1 MKNGFIFFGLL
12 IILPNAVGCTIS
24 LGESGSE
31 RSPHAVANQPWCSP
45 GSRAVGY
52 VERRYGPVAS
62 HSWVEWECGETIV
75 DSRSV
80 IKNAIRFLKR
90 HNQWTPLLHYSGTPE
105 PGIVNNSDVAN
116 LDAIL
121 LIVCV
126 DPVVVL
132 IIEGETIYIRGIGYD
147 KYRPHNELADNLLS
161 HGFSFGTTFSSSSD
175 QIRWFADSADQIHDL
190 EICTESISQIELI
203 SGNLEVS
210 YKRELGLYS
219 VELVN

>member
-1 MKNGFIFFGLL
+1 MKNGLIFFG
-12 IILPNAVGCTIS
+12 ILTFSLNAVGCTID
-24 LGESGSE
+24 LGRSGSE

-52 VERRYGPVAS
+52 VKRRFGNIAS

-90 HNQWTPLLHYSGTPE
+90 HKRWSPLLHYWGAPE
-105 PGIVNNSDVAN
+105 PGIERDSDVAA

-132 IIEGETIYIRGIGYD
+132 IIEGDTKYIRGIGYD
-147 KYRPHNELADNLLS
+147 KYYPHNELADNLLS

-175 QIRWFADSADQIHDL
+175 QISWFADSADQIHDL
-190 EICTESISQIELI
+190 EICTESITYIELV
-203 SGNLEVS
+203 SGNLEIT